1 MIKVWVYVYVYI
13 NQKRLL
19 SGEEEVKNVEW
30 ENPLPFFVIPSLTMY
45 QLLLTMHNYLD
56 HAILE
61 RELVLMA
68 ENLLSL
74 H

>member
-1 MIKVWVYVYVYI
+1 MYVYVYI

-68 ENLLSL
+68 ENLLNL

>member
-1 MIKVWVYVYVYI
+1 MYVYVYI

>member
-1 MIKVWVYVYVYI
+1 M
-13 NQKRLL
+13 NPKRLE
-19 SGEEEVKNVEW
+19 SEEEQVKNVEW
-30 ENPLPFFVIPSLTMY
+30 KNPLPFFVIPSLTMC

-68 ENLLSL
+68 ENLLNL